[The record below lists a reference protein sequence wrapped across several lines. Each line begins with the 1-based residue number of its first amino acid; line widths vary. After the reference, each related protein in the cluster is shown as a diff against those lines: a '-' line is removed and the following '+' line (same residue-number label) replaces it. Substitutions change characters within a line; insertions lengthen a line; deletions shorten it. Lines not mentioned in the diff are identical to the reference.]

1 MKITPYTKRSLSII
15 LFRHVLGAT
24 LLMTQIII
32 PTQSANSLYVLD
44 ELFFFFCCCFF
55 FIYSWLFVFTS
66 FSPLLRSSIPWT
78 CWLIYLKC
86 RVCMYICIYN
96 GVRTIAP
103 LLGLGIALGLA
114 LKLGL
119 AGGIFLGGN
128 CPRTIYSYQSI
139 HVVWS
144 KLLGA

>member
-1 MKITPYTKRSLSII
+1 
-15 LFRHVLGAT
+15 
-24 LLMTQIII
+24 
-32 PTQSANSLYVLD
+32 
-44 ELFFFFCCCFF
+44 
-55 FIYSWLFVFTS
+55 
-66 FSPLLRSSIPWT
+66 
-78 CWLIYLKC
+78 
-86 RVCMYICIYN
+86 MYICIYN

-139 HVVWS
+139 HVV
-144 KLLGA
+144 